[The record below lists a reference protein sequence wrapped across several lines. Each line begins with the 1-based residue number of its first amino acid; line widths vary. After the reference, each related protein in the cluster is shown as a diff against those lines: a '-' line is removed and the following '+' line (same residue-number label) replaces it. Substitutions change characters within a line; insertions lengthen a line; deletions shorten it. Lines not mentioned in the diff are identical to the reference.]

1 MKDLPIQ
8 ELMTRELSTVDVSTP
23 LTEVVAAA
31 NERRLSCLVVM
42 EGERPVGIITERD
55 LVNTLAE
62 VMGGAEFT
70 QRTAAEI
77 MSQPPITIHERAT
90 LFEALV
96 VARSRNIRHLP
107 VVDDAGRFVGLIT
120 QSNLVAAHFRL
131 VDRQREAL
139 EQTVQER
146 TAELAEANEML
157 KALSLTDTLLGI
169 GNRRAM
175 EVDLEHTLAEAN
187 RYGDPC
193 SLALLDV
200 DYFKRY
206 NDHYGHQAGDEALRI
221 LVAYLRQHVRGADR
235 LYRYGGEELLLLMP
249 KADREQATQ
258 TVSRLVQG
266 LAREAI
272 PHEGSPLGKLTISAG
287 VATQSAGD
295 PNSVRSLLGCADRN
309 LYQAKA
315 DGRNR
320 MIAPD
325 CSKAA

>member
-1 MKDLPIQ
+1 VNDLPIQ
-8 ELMTRELSTVDVSTP
+8 ELMTRELSTVEVSTP

-31 NERRLSCLVVM
+31 NERRLSCLVVT

-55 LVNTLAE
+55 LVATLAQ

-77 MSQPPITIHERAT
+77 MSQPPITIHERAA

-107 VVDDAGRFVGLIT
+107 VVDDSGRFVGLIT

-187 RYGDPC
+187 RYGGPC

-206 NDHYGHQAGDEALRI
+206 NDHYGHQAGDEALRV

-266 LAREAI
+266 LARESI

-287 VATQSAGD
+287 VATQSAGG
-295 PNSVRSLLGCADRN
+295 PSSVRSLLGCADRN